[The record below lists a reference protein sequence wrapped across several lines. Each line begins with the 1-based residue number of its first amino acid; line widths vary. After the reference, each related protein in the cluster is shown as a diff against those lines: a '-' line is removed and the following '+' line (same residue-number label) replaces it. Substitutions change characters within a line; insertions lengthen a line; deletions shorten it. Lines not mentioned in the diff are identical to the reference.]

1 MRTDSRS
8 GEGKGKGNGDSWL
21 RLRFP
26 YAVGLVALL
35 LAGVTACSSTK
46 LTTRWKD
53 EQYAGPA
60 FSSIFIIGL
69 VKDNVSRRY
78 LEDTLASRLEKDGVK
93 GIPAYRLMPTP
104 VDLDEEAEIREA
116 VGQTDA
122 DAVLIVTL
130 TGVDKQERVVP
141 PRVDYV
147 PAMGMGYGMYPY
159 YMSSYQA
166 VYQPGYTTIDTL
178 IGMEQKLFSVATE
191 KLVWAGQTEAV
202 NPPSRDKVVGEMADL
217 SIADL
222 KKSGLVK

>member
-1 MRTDSRS
+1 MRTDNQIPPAMRITDLWIRTRS
-8 GEGKGKGNGDSWL
+8 L
-21 RLRFP
+21 M
-26 YAVGLVALL
+26 VTGLVVLMITG
-35 LAGVTACSSTK
+35 LAACSSTK
-46 LTTRWKD
+46 LKTRWKD
-53 EQYAGPA
+53 EQYTGPA
-60 FSSIFIIGL
+60 FSSIFIIGM
-69 VKDNVSRRY
+69 VKDDVSRRY
-78 LEDTLASRLEKDGVK
+78 LEDSLVSRLEKDGVK
-93 GIPAYRLMPTP
+93 GIPAYRLMPSP

-116 VGQTDA
+116 VGQTEA

-202 NPPSRDKVVGEMADL
+202 NAPSRDKVVGEMADL
-217 SIADL
+217 LIADL